1 MTNRSVIVALY
12 LLVVLNIM
20 DASVTLTCI
29 DLGIAE
35 EVNPIM
41 SFFLEKGKIWFI
53 LAKFSGVLFAC
64 YIFWRFRTEKTAQ
77 IGLIIAITAYLSLF
91 SYFCIK
97 LL

>member
-1 MTNRSVIVALY
+1 MSNRGVIIALY

-20 DASVTLTCI
+20 DASVTLISI

-35 EVNPIM
+35 EINPIM

-64 YIFWRFRTEKTAQ
+64 YIFWRFTAEKTAQ
-77 IGLIIAITAYLSLF
+77 LGLKIAVAAYLLLL
-91 SYFCIK
+91 SYFCIE

>member
-1 MTNRSVIVALY
+1 MSNRGVIIALY

-41 SFFLEKGKIWFI
+41 SFFLEKGDIWFI
-53 LAKFSGVLFAC
+53 LVKFRA
-64 YIFWRFRTEKTAQ
+64 EKAAQ
-77 IGLIIAITAYLSLF
+77 IGLKISVGAYLLLF
-91 SYFCIK
+91 LYFCIE

>member
-1 MTNRSVIVALY
+1 MSNRGVIIALY

-41 SFFLEKGKIWFI
+41 SFFLEKGDIWFI
-53 LAKFSGVLFAC
+53 LVKFTGVLFAC
-64 YIFWRFRTEKTAQ
+64 YIFWKFRAEKAAQ
-77 IGLIIAITAYLSLF
+77 IGLKISVGAYLLLF
-91 SYFCIK
+91 LYFCIE

>member
-1 MTNRSVIVALY
+1 MSNRSVIIALY

-35 EVNPIM
+35 EINPIM
-41 SFFLEKGKIWFI
+41 SFFLEKGKIWFL
-53 LAKFSGVLFAC
+53 LAKVTGVLFAC
-64 YIFWRFRTEKTAQ
+64 YIFWRFRAEKAAQ
-77 IGLIIAITAYLSLF
+77 IGLIIAVSAYLALF
-91 SYFCIK
+91 SYFCIE